1 MVTKN
6 MLKSKSTKVSLNIK
20 IDAAVNER
28 LKRAR
33 AEARKHG
40 AMFNVSAV
48 TESALIN
55 ALKKVESQLGLGP
68 LESENADL
76 FASGEPSKK

>member
-1 MVTKN
+1 MVAKS
-6 MLKSKSTKVSLNIK
+6 MLKSKSNKVSLNIK

-48 TESALIN
+48 TELALIS
-55 ALKKVESQLGLGP
+55 ALKKVEKQLNLGP
-68 LESENADL
+68 LEDENLDL